1 MREKGTVAGT
11 PPALPADS
19 ASGVQLSIRRCVLE
33 TVVPLLEHAQRR
45 YSDAVTDEGQARGG
59 DPNKLGVIPGKQ
71 MSGRE
76 EQEELAR

>member
-33 TVVPLLEHAQRR
+33 SVVPLLKHAQRR
-45 YSDAVTDEGQARGG
+45 YSDAVTDEGQARGR

-71 MSGRE
+71 MSGIE
-76 EQEELAR
+76 KQEELAR

>member
-1 MREKGTVAGT
+1 
-11 PPALPADS
+11 
-19 ASGVQLSIRRCVLE
+19 
-33 TVVPLLEHAQRR
+33 
-45 YSDAVTDEGQARGG
+45 VTDEGQARGG